1 MLVDTTHYPPHV
13 CWEQREGGG
22 GRGEGAHVPTLT
34 SKVSSPPLTSLTHHK
49 TNFVAH
55 NPQHG

>member
-1 MLVDTTHYPPHV
+1 MSVGG
-13 CWEQREGGG
+13 REGGE
-22 GRGEGAHVPTLT
+22 GEGAHVPTLT

-55 NPQHG
+55 NPQRGDLKGVPG